1 MLTRLSGGSE
11 TRTHRGFRARDACAL
26 RYPLESS
33 EMDLNHR
40 PSPYQSDALTN
51 CAIRGEEGCGRAD
64 KIRTCDPLIPNQV
77 RYQTALQPAVTAA
90 VSVGVSYVV
99 ATGRPW
105 GTRKGQRC

>member
-1 MLTRLSGGSE
+1 MEVVRLELTGASVQGMP
-11 TRTHRGFRARDACAL
+11 APCAT
-26 RYPLESS
+26 PLESS

-77 RYQTALQPAVTAA
+77 RYQTALQPAVTAE